1 MRFVVTQFGSN
12 VPGTDITPYILADQ
26 TNGPLAQELERRAFQ
41 RSVDDVTFTLSNL
54 RGVFTAFF
62 FTTDPTTHWL
72 IEGFTDTRRTFQGF
86 IENTTIKFS
95 VDTQQVTFTAFS
107 KTKKFWDRA
116 KVLRFSTPDF
126 QIPDPFENTMGYL
139 TYEDLQFVLNSAAE
153 VTNLSSSGLLFTGID
168 CGRYAS
174 RQIRW
179 WSDNAKAGN
188 EGRIRDLDPTTT
200 WNDFLQACAMEYN
213 AEFFV
218 DPLDGVLRMASRG
231 KPLLPLASARS
242 LDGLF
247 IDDSPIDESWIDDQR
262 IDWLAIMSV
271 VRQPAPYFS
280 GFVAMPTGGIS
291 VGFAPGQVARYIS
304 TVLIGTK
311 EICESLEFDYTMPPA
326 TGPTDSGV
334 HWIKI
339 TVPPTPI
346 AGATSQS
353 LYHYVD
359 YERTLANGTK
369 MPPGFYLL
377 KNEIP
382 VAGISVTDAPLTGG
396 AILLPSL
403 PTAYQIWESYDEQGG
418 GWTTIIN
425 SGQSAPDG
433 EIMEV
438 NPQLTFIV
446 SGQKVTDPY
455 WTFCFFG
462 KAIDFTSPDIRD
474 DWVDMFRAKR
484 GVLTHVKGTDYRL
497 GDPFVS
503 VQLNLPIWGSPN
515 YLIARKASVDFLKEE
530 TELTVLTL

>member
-72 IEGFTDTRRTFQGF
+72 LEGFTDTRRTFQGF

-95 VDTQQVTFTAFS
+95 LDTQQVTFTAFS

-116 KVLRFSTPDF
+116 KVL
-126 QIPDPFENTMGYL
+126 QILPLSYGTTYMYL
-139 TYEDLQFVLNSAAE
+139 GPLIQEQSDL
-153 VTNLSSSGLLFTGID
+153 TNLSSSGLLFNGID
-168 CGRYAS
+168 LGRYTGRLI
-174 RQIRW
+174 RQYGH
-179 WSDNAKAGN
+179 DATAGD
-188 EGRIRDLDPTTT
+188 EGRFQDLDPTTT
-200 WNDFLQACAMEYN
+200 WNDFLQACAMEFN

-218 DPLDGVLRMASRG
+218 DPLDGYLRMASRG
-231 KPLLPLASARS
+231 KPLLPLTSAKS
-242 LDGLF
+242 LDGLV
-247 IDDSPIDESWIDDQR
+247 IGDSPIDESWIDDQR

-271 VRQPAPYFS
+271 VRQPSPYFS
-280 GFVAMPTGGIS
+280 GFVPMPQGGIS
-291 VGFAPGQVARYIS
+291 AGFAPGQVVRYIS

-311 EICESLEFDYTMPPA
+311 EICESIEFDYMLPP
-326 TGPTDSGV
+326 GNNV
-334 HWIKI
+334 HWISI

-346 AGATSQS
+346 QGATSQR
-353 LYHYVD
+353 LYH
-359 YERTLANGTK
+359 NISG
-369 MPPGFYLL
+369 GFYLL
-377 KNEIP
+377 KDNIP
-382 VAGISVTDAPLTGG
+382 VAGISVTDSPLSGVPYPPS
-396 AILLPSL
+396 LPSL
-403 PTAYQIWESYDEQGG
+403 PTAYQIWESFDEQGG
-418 GWTTIIN
+418 GWTTVLN
-425 SGQSAPDG
+425 TGQAAPDG

-446 SGQKVTDPY
+446 SDQSHNDPY

-462 KAIDFTSPDIRD
+462 KSTDFTSPDIRD

-484 GVLTHVKGTDYRL
+484 GILTHVKGTDYRL

-515 YLIARKASVDFLKEE
+515 YLIARKASVDFVKEE